1 MEESRTGVLYLIGA
15 ILDTA
20 SAGSVP
26 RIARNSR
33 PEIELTL
40 MDMDKDATPP
50 ERPERKP
57 PSLEFFTILFAIAF
71 FLLLLL
77 LGMSMVHHRFFQGER
92 EHRNGSV
99 GQ

>member
-1 MEESRTGVLYLIGA
+1 
-15 ILDTA
+15 
-20 SAGSVP
+20 
-26 RIARNSR
+26 
-33 PEIELTL
+33 
-40 MDMDKDATPP
+40 MDMDLDKNKEANPP
-50 ERPERKP
+50 GRQERKP
-57 PSLEFFTILFAIAF
+57 HSLEFLTMVFAVVF